1 MPSFVDHPDMPGA
14 LAVQRPDGSLSP
26 PLAPQMAMQA
36 DPAGYAAYK
45 AGTGGAASM
54 GAQAG
59 GTPAGVTDLV
69 GPEGEALRIAPSAG
83 PSMAAPEAYSPA
95 QAAAAAADP
104 FGAPKNFNEPI
115 KTPQDIEVENRIAA
129 INAREQAQA
138 QADYEKTKANPP
150 LVMRTDLVGP
160 VNAPA
165 GTPGAVVG
173 KADGGGTFAPAATGG
188 GPATGNA
195 GAIGLS
201 QYEQDVQAQ
210 RQFNNALIEAELKK
224 RGGAGRV
231 VDERDQKTGFSIQ
244 GERGPDPE
252 AWAKK
257 WEGEM
262 GMRPLV
268 PEKPPALELKPK
280 DILEVWAP
288 PKVEAG
294 KDKFGAAVYREMKPK
309 EREQWAAQWAQRAK
323 DEGLNAA
330 TLNRML
336 DPNLNAAKGRQTG
349 EEIDA
354 FRRAKLDAW
363 DNDLAKR
370 TAERDARVETTMAAR
385 RAEEERMGGP
395 FGLATKEMQEREVER
410 NASEFAADRM
420 AQASFT
426 EEQGTNA
433 QAALFN
439 RQRDA
444 LADIDAR
451 IKTVS
456 ERATAEVDPKRYW
469 KDKSA
474 GEKVLLVLAGMFGG
488 AGAGL
493 AKQPNLAAAAI
504 ERSVNDD
511 IDAQKT
517 NIANAKGNLNQLQG
531 LYQDVVQRY
540 GSEQAGLASMKVAR
554 LGAIESQ
561 IKANMATATSEKARI
576 QAEKVL
582 AIITQ
587 KRRDAEVD
595 LSRAMNG
602 QIATQFKTIP
612 KHIEGGGGGPDPKRI
627 AALLAQNREISGGLA
642 KDSSG
647 IAKDAAA
654 AAKSGGGYFTVGGQK
669 IAFAPGMG
677 DADQTAARKSA
688 YFYDLTEQ
696 RLANLKASTQR
707 LGAQWLH
714 SKEGEVA
721 VRGVLSGN
729 SQANNEGVT
738 RNDDIEFG
746 MKNLRGLNSEEAI
759 NYLDNELRQS
769 GTTLGKHYGAG
780 VITPDGNIRPF
791 GASAP
796 KAPAK

>member
-1 MPSFVDHPDMPGA
+1 MPPFVDHPDMPGA
-14 LAVQRPDGSLSP
+14 LAVQRPDGSFSP

-45 AGTGGAASM
+45 AGTGAAASM

-59 GTPAGVTDLV
+59 GTPAGVTDIA
-69 GPEGEALRIAPSAG
+69 GPDGEQLRIAPSQG
-83 PSMAAPEAYSPA
+83 PSLVSPGLQVQIAPDAPPATAPGAINLQSVAERPDAVASTQKQVNQIAASQKQIPIGSGQASLPGNVMQSLGLPTEAPVKE
-95 QAAAAAADP
+95 
-104 FGAPKNFNEPI
+104 APK
-115 KTPQDIEVENRIAA
+115 A
-129 INAREQAQA
+129 
-138 QADYEKTKANPP
+138 
-150 LVMRTDLVGP
+150 
-160 VNAPA
+160 
-165 GTPGAVVG
+165 GAVVG
-173 KADGGGTFAPAATGG
+173 KAEGGGTFATGAVSMPG
-188 GPATGNA
+188 TGNA

-201 QYEQDVQAQ
+201 QYEQDTAAQ
-210 RQFNNALIEAELKK
+210 RAWNNQMIEAELKK

-231 VDERDQKTGFSIQ
+231 VDERDQKQGFSIQ
-244 GERGPDPE
+244 AERGPDPE
-252 AWAKK
+252 AWQKK

-262 GMRPLV
+262 GMRKFV
-268 PEKPPALELKPK
+268 PEAPPALELKPK

-294 KDKFGAAVYREMKPK
+294 KDKAGAAVYRDMTAK
-309 EREQWAAQWAQRAK
+309 ERESWAAQWAQRAK
-323 DEGLNAA
+323 AEGLNAA
-330 TLNRML
+330 TLDRML
-336 DPNLNAAKGRQTG
+336 DPNLSAAKGRQSG
-349 EEIDA
+349 EEVDA
-354 FRRAKLDAW
+354 FRRAKLNAW
-363 DNDLAKR
+363 DDDLAKR
-370 TAERDARVETTMAAR
+370 TADRDARVEATLAER

-395 FGLATKEMQEREVER
+395 FGLATKEMQEKELER
-410 NASEFAADRM
+410 NASEFAADRV

-444 LADIDAR
+444 LADIDAK

-456 ERATAEVDPKRYW
+456 DRATAEVDPKRYW

-493 AKQPNLAAAAI
+493 AKQPNMAAAAI

-582 AIITQ
+582 ALITQ

-602 QIATQFKTIP
+602 QIATQYKTIP
-612 KHIEGGGGGPDPKRI
+612 RHVEGGGGGPDQKRI

-642 KDSSG
+642 KDSAG
-647 IAKDAAA
+647 IAKDVAAGQPKAGPILRVMGQEIQLRPDMPTDTVSKLVNDASA
-654 AAKSGGGYFTVGGQK
+654 ANAITRNVDAMAKKQDWFGAQYVDPK
-669 IAFAPGMG
+669 
-677 DADQTAARKSA
+677 TAAVMTNFVSGQVNGA
-688 YFYDLTEQ
+688 
-696 RLANLKASTQR
+696 
-707 LGAQWLH
+707 LGQGAMNDAERAFWQAQ
-714 SKEGEVA
+714 
-721 VRGVLSGN
+721 LSGMRVDEARKFV
-729 SQANNEGVT
+729 ST
-738 RNDDIEFG
+738 G
-746 MKNLRGLNSEEAI
+746 MKNIVMGR
-759 NYLDNELRQS
+759 LDVMA
-769 GTTLGKHYGAG
+769 AG
-780 VITPDGNIRPF
+780 VANPDGTVRPLR
-791 GASAP
+791 
-796 KAPAK
+796 